1 MPALNNARAF
11 SRAMKI
17 RFSHCDP
24 AGIVYFPNFFDM
36 FNALLED
43 WYTEGLG
50 IDYERQVLIDRHS
63 FPIVHADCDFRIPS
77 RMGDSLT
84 MTLLLD
90 AVGTSSMRFT
100 IVGHVGPQERLR
112 GHMVVALVS
121 RDTAKSKPLPAEL
134 RAKVERY
141 AAQCRG
147 WSLVAET
154 AAEVPA

>member
-1 MPALNNARAF
+1 MTARAF
-11 SRAMKI
+11 SRDMKI

-77 RMGDSLT
+77 RMGDTLT

-100 IVGHVGPQERLR
+100 IVGHVGAQERLR
-112 GHMVVALVS
+112 GHIVVALVS
-121 RDTAKSKPLPAEL
+121 RDTGKSEPLPAVL
-134 RAKVERY
+134 RGKVERY
-141 AAQCRG
+141 AAECHG
-147 WSLVAET
+147 WSVAS
-154 AAEVPA
+154 VPAAAPQVPA

>member
-1 MPALNNARAF
+1 MTASAF
-11 SRAMKI
+11 SRDMKI

-63 FPIVHADCDFRIPS
+63 FPIVHAHCDFRVPS

-90 AVGTSSMRFT
+90 GVGTSSLRFT
-100 IVGHVGPQERLR
+100 IVGHVGAQERLR
-112 GHMVVALVS
+112 GHIVVALVS
-121 RDTAKSKPLPAEL
+121 RDTGKSKALPSEL
-134 RAKVERY
+134 RGKVERY
-141 AAQCRG
+141 AASCRG
-147 WSLVAET
+147 WSLAPGAP
-154 AAEVPA
+154 AAAPEVPA